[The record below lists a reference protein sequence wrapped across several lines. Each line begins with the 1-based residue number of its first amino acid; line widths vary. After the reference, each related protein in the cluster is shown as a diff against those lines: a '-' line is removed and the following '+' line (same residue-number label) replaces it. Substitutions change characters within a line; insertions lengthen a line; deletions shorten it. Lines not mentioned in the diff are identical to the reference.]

1 MAHAI
6 NSTAAADIIERAIHS
21 GFKDPQE
28 WNAFLESREVEPNV
42 CPAQERCRELDA
54 RVNTHGAEPDP
65 QAVRELQEI
74 VKQLRGAGMA
84 HTHTTSSTN
93 MAARNTNGN
102 NAGKTIDVEV
112 HRQATPNATA
122 VVEKFAIPYRP
133 GMNITSLLGEI
144 ALNPTTADGRPTTP
158 ISYDSNCL
166 EEICGSCAMLINGK
180 ARMACSALVDKLMA
194 ETKEGTITLAPLSK
208 FPVVRDL
215 AVDRSVL
222 FENLK
227 VVKAWVP
234 IDGTYDLG
242 AGPKQ
247 FPQVQEQRYPL
258 SNCIS
263 CTICMEVCP
272 QFNDATGFVGAA
284 TIAQVRLFNMD
295 PSGAVLK
302 EERLRALAGD
312 GGVQECGYAQN
323 CVQACPKQLPL
334 TEAISDVSRDVIVQ
348 QVKDFFTR

>member
-1 MAHAI
+1 MPP
-6 NSTAAADIIERAIHS
+6 STI
-21 GFKDPQE
+21 K
-28 WNAFLESREVEPNV
+28 VEIKRQSNPDA
-42 CPAQERCRELDA
+42 PA
-54 RVNTHGAEPDP
+54 
-65 QAVRELQEI
+65 
-74 VKQLRGAGMA
+74 
-84 HTHTTSSTN
+84 TT
-93 MAARNTNGN
+93 
-102 NAGKTIDVEV
+102 
-112 HRQATPNATA
+112 
-122 VVEKFAIPYRP
+122 EKFEIPYRP

-144 ALNPTTADGRPTTP
+144 ALNPIDVSGRATTP
-158 ISYDSNCL
+158 ITYDSNCL

-180 ARMACSALVDKLMA
+180 AKMACSALVDKL
-194 ETKEGTITLAPLSK
+194 EQPITLAPLSK

-227 VVKAWVP
+227 KVKAWVP

-242 AGPKQ
+242 SGPKQ
-247 FPQVQEQRYPL
+247 APQIQEQRYPL

-284 TIAQVRLFNMD
+284 TIAQAKLFNMD

-312 GGVQECGYAQN
+312 GGIQECGFAQN

-334 TEAISDVSRDVIVQ
+334 TEAISDMGRDVFIQ
-348 QVKDFFTR
+348 QVKDLFAR